1 MKILHVLD
9 TSVPDTS
16 GYTTRARYL
25 TVEQKSLGVEPIVL
39 TSERF
44 QGYSGASSETIEG
57 IRHYRSHPK
66 DGFVRK
72 IPVIAELDEIRELRH
87 RVADVVS
94 EQDPDIVHAH
104 SPSLIGAACEGCCRE
119 RDLPFV
125 YEIRAF
131 WEDAAVDRGAVT
143 ERSLRYALR
152 RYHETFVAK
161 RADAVI
167 TICDGLRRDLEK
179 REVGAD
185 RIRVVPNGVDHERF
199 KPLSADRNLEKELG
213 CSDKVVIGFI
223 GTFFH
228 FEGLQDLIRAMP
240 QIVSSN
246 GNAILLLVGEGQMYE
261 ELNALAREIGMED
274 NVVFTG
280 RVPHDQVSRY
290 YSIMDMLVYPRI
302 SKRITELV
310 TPLKPLEAMSMAK
323 PTVMSDVGGL
333 RELADAPDVAKFF
346 EAGNV
351 EDLARQ
357 CLALCNDPE
366 MRERLGQNAR
376 RNVVANWS
384 WKERAF
390 ETIDIYRGLTQHPT
404 GDSRQVRQVEKIYRT

>member
-1 MKILHVLD
+1 MKVLHVLD

-25 TVEQKSLGVEPIVL
+25 TVAQKSLGVEPVVL

-44 QGYSGASSETIEG
+44 QGYSGASRETIEG
-57 IRHYRSHPK
+57 IRHYRSHPR

-72 IPVIAELDEIRELRH
+72 IPLVAELDEIRELRQ

-119 RDLPFV
+119 RNLPFV

-131 WEDAAVDRGAVT
+131 WEDAAVDRGAVSQ
-143 ERSLRYALR
+143 RSLRYALR
-152 RYHETFVAK
+152 RHHETFVAK

-167 TICDGLRRDLEK
+167 TICDGLRQDLEK

-199 KPLSADRNLEKELG
+199 RPISADRSLEKELG

-228 FEGLQDLIRAMP
+228 FEGLQHLVRAMKR
-240 QIVSSN
+240 IVADE
-246 GNAILLLVGEGQMYE
+246 GNAVLLLVGEGQMYR
-261 ELNALAREIGMED
+261 ELQALTRDIGLED
-274 NVVFTG
+274 HVLFTG
-280 RVPHDQVSRY
+280 RVPHDQVLRY

-302 SKRITELV
+302 SRRITELV

-346 EAGNV
+346 EAGND

-357 CLALCNDPE
+357 CLSLCSDPE
-366 MRERLGQNAR
+366 LRERLGRNAR
-376 RNVVANWS
+376 RNVVANWG
-384 WKERAF
+384 WEERAE
-390 ETIDIYRGLTQHPT
+390 ETIDIYRGLTQHPA
-404 GDSRQVRQVEKIYRT
+404 GDPRQVGQVEKIYRT